1 MNIDPNKINNLEA
14 IKLKTFIFLIIWMLD
29 TRLAEI
35 MLQFFWEDACA
46 GCLFAVG
53 MCVLSLCSA
62 GRCVVCVEHYENY
75 LNCKNYKYY
84 ENEIYVFIY
93 SCFPRKFNC
102 AASIKNQRC

>member
-1 MNIDPNKINNLEA
+1 
-14 IKLKTFIFLIIWMLD
+14 MLD

-53 MCVLSLCSA
+53 MCVLSICSA
-62 GRCVVCVEHYENY
+62 GRCVVCVEHYEKY

-84 ENEIYVFIY
+84 ENEIYVLNIHVSPGNSIVQPVLRTKDV
-93 SCFPRKFNC
+93 SCVKRSFHSGRF
-102 AASIKNQRC
+102 S